1 MKKED
6 ELIIRYL
13 DQNLSEEEVQKL
25 DQSLRENSVLR
36 KKFYD
41 QVNVGTALE
50 EEFCSRLPEEK
61 VISFK
66 RKSSSVTLLAFA
78 ASFIIAVGI
87 IGYSFSNTKESIA
100 TLASNENAA
109 WESSLPTLEGSE
121 LRAGLMTLKSGVATI
136 RFFIRC

>member
-13 DQNLSEEEVQKL
+13 DQNLSEAGVQKL
-25 DQSLRENSVLR
+25 DQSLKENSDLR
-36 KKFYD
+36 KRFYD

-66 RKSSSVTLLAFA
+66 RKPSTVTLLAFA
-78 ASFIIAVGI
+78 ASFIVAVGI
-87 IGYSFSNTKESIA
+87 IGYSFFN
-100 TLASNENAA
+100 
-109 WESSLPTLEGSE
+109 
-121 LRAGLMTLKSGVATI
+121 
-136 RFFIRC
+136 

>member
-13 DQNLSEEEVQKL
+13 DQNLSEEEIQIL
-25 DQSLRENSVLR
+25 DQSLREYSVLR

-41 QVNVGTALE
+41 QVNVGSALE
-50 EEFCSRLPEEK
+50 DEFCSRLPEEK

-66 RKSSSVTLLAFA
+66 RKSSTVTLLAFA
-78 ASFIIAVGI
+78 ASFIVAIGI
-87 IGYSFSNTKESIA
+87 IGYSFFNTKESIA

-109 WESSLPTLEGSE
+109 WESSLPTL
-121 LRAGLMTLKSGVATI
+121 
-136 RFFIRC
+136 

>member
-13 DQNLSEEEVQKL
+13 DQNLSEEEIQIL

-41 QVNVGTALE
+41 QVNVGTALD

-66 RKSSSVTLLAFA
+66 RKSSLVPLLAFA
-78 ASFIIAVGI
+78 ASFILAIGI
-87 IGYSFSNTKESIA
+87 IGYSFFNAKTNSRNSFSVNCDFRSI
-100 TLASNENAA
+100 
-109 WESSLPTLEGSE
+109 
-121 LRAGLMTLKSGVATI
+121 
-136 RFFIRC
+136 